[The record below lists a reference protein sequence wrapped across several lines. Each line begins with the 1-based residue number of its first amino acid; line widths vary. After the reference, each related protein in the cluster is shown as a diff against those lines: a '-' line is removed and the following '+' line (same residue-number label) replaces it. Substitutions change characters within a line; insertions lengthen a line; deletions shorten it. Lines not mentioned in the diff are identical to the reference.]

1 MLKLFSWC
9 RDDMDK
15 DDEMED
21 ADAGD
26 KGKAPEAP
34 MSEELP
40 EILLE
45 GNALYRLQV
54 CTYTAHRR
62 GMGRGGAGR
71 SHCGARLF
79 FLVVWP
85 KRRAAPQS
93 VLMRCLP
100 GP

>member
-1 MLKLFSWC
+1 
-9 RDDMDK
+9 MDE

-40 EILLE
+40 DILLE

-54 CTYTAHRR
+54 CTYTAHWH
-62 GMGRGGAGR
+62 GGGGGGEGVTLWRALIFVL
-71 SHCGARLF
+71 C
-79 FLVVWP
+79 VWP
-85 KRRAAPQS
+85 KSRAAGQG
-93 VLMRCLP
+93 VLARCFPVTLRICSHV
-100 GP
+100 